1 MAKHKEE
8 KAEEAPKS
16 KRELFNGKVS
26 WKSTSFVGG
35 LPLSGT
41 VELGEP
47 NTEEGVFYVVQ
58 QGHPSVSLK
67 DFTCENVEEK
77 E

>member
-8 KAEEAPKS
+8 KAEEKS
-16 KRELFNGKVS
+16 KRELFSGKVS

-35 LPLSGT
+35 QPLSGT

-58 QGHPSVSLK
+58 QGHPSVSAK
-67 DFTCENVEEK
+67 DFSCENVEEK